1 MTFKIQKTDKR
12 HTGHEQFQW
21 YIKAYGDWRTH
32 NQIHHQIDKLSSL
45 FELREWAW
53 TTWGPSCER
62 DYWLHILR
70 YNIEHTLNTHW
81 CWHTDNGECRL
92 YLRTDKEANWF
103 KLKWL

>member
-1 MTFKIQKTDKR
+1 MKFKINRTDRR

-21 YIKAYGDWRTH
+21 YVQTFGDKLHH
-32 NQIHHQIDKLSSL
+32 NQHEKLKAL
-45 FELREWAW
+45 FDLREWAW

-70 YNIEHTLNTHW
+70 YNTEHTLNTHW
-81 CWHTDNGECRL
+81 CWHTDYGECKL

-103 KLKWL
+103 KLRWQ